1 MRSSTVIVS
10 GIAFVLCIAAA
21 LGVAGSQVGANE
33 PAANAKA
40 AGNASPNDDAQAS
53 QADGTGGGDATNSA
67 NTRTHKLQI
76 GPWFA
81 WKTSFDEPYINVV
94 RTAQSDWNW
103 GDIWPNDLYAMGALD
118 PDTALP
124 TRIPRK
130 AQGLALRGLLAH
142 TGHFVGEWVLEWEGD
157 AEVWLGGPAMNK
169 RKVGRN
175 RIEFRRTVHHLG
187 GVDINVRWIDEG
199 GFKNL
204 ALYRKE
210 YEALH
215 KAGKIF
221 NPKYLAEIAKYDVV
235 RTMDLQE
242 ANRSFIRSIDQLA
255 TMETASWANIE
266 YASSPGHLGDE
277 RRSWHKRRGVPLE
290 VVFALAVETET
301 ELWAH
306 APLQL
311 GAPRGLNEVA
321 GDPQRLRA
329 EIVERA
335 DEILASPEWDRY
347 ADAFVAALIASGYP
361 ADRVLYTTLDNEVW
375 NSAGHYRAS
384 QQYANAIGIAAT
396 GADDYVWNEGYGRL
410 MAKWARTLDAALERA
425 GRTQNLVFVVESQTA
440 WVRISETVLTQMKA
454 DIDAAGGDWSDYSS
468 RSALG
473 LTNYWGGGCWYE
485 GLFPGI
491 NKHDNKA
498 LHAAFGE
505 ALAAD
510 PAALAA
516 RLKECEFSG
525 SERIVGTLPWVM
537 KNWEKHKAVGRSFG
551 ITQVHAYEGGCHST
565 RPSFMSDQHGRHGE
579 ALRAFY
585 DEFMRDGDAAELNDK
600 VMDALIA
607 AFPGSVL
614 ANYAMTGVLGSQPWF
629 DGFYGEE
636 TTMQASWAR
645 YDRVD

>member
-1 MRSSTVIVS
+1 MVKAST
-10 GIAFVLCIAAA
+10 FVLCLLALIFVFGATSPPQAQSLGAAIDAKVLEIEARLTA
-21 LGVAGSQVGANE
+21 LESPTPPPPV
-33 PAANAKA
+33 
-40 AGNASPNDDAQAS
+40 ASPPS
-53 QADGTGGGDATNSA
+53 PRGY
-67 NTRTHKLQI
+67 KLQV

-81 WKTSFDEPYINVV
+81 WKTSSDEPYINII
-94 RTAQSDWNW
+94 RTSQSDWNW
-103 GDIWPNDLYAMGALD
+103 NDVWPNDLYAAGALD
-118 PDTALP
+118 PETMLP
-124 TRIPRK
+124 THIP
-130 AQGLALRGLLAH
+130 QGLPALALRGFLTNAGE
-142 TGHFVGEWVLEWEGD
+142 TAGEWVLEWEGD
-157 AEVWLGGPAMNK
+157 ADIWLGGSYANK
-169 RKVGRN
+169 KEVGAN
-175 RIEFRRTVHHLG
+175 RIEFERLPAHHRSSVDVNVSRIGVG
-187 GVDINVRWIDEG
+187 GL
-199 GFKNL
+199 KSL

-255 TMETASWANIE
+255 TIEAASWANIE

-321 GDPQRLRA
+321 GDPQSLRA
-329 EIVERA
+329 EITERA

-396 GADDYVWNEGYGRL
+396 GAADYVWSEGYGRL

-440 WVRISETVLTQMKA
+440 WARISETVLTQMKA
-454 DIDAAGGDWSDYSS
+454 DIEAAGGEWKDYSS
-468 RSALG
+468 RTALG

-485 GLFPGI
+485 GLFPR
-491 NKHDNKA
+491 DQQ
-498 LHAAFGE
+498 
-505 ALAAD
+505 
-510 PAALAA
+510 A
-516 RLKECEFSG
+516 R
-525 SERIVGTLPWVM
+525 
-537 KNWEKHKAVGRSFG
+537 
-551 ITQVHAYEGGCHST
+551 
-565 RPSFMSDQHGRHGE
+565 
-579 ALRAFY
+579 
-585 DEFMRDGDAAELNDK
+585 
-600 VMDALIA
+600 
-607 AFPGSVL
+607 
-614 ANYAMTGVLGSQPWF
+614 
-629 DGFYGEE
+629 
-636 TTMQASWAR
+636 
-645 YDRVD
+645 